1 MKKIIIS
8 ALLAMG
14 FSGLAYAQ
22 ANSADIILGFKATG
36 GTGSATNLEI
46 DLGSVSLLEAVS
58 GTVTL
63 TNLLS
68 DGANSINSVY
78 GSSWAS
84 RSDVLWG
91 TVGAVETGQTGP
103 DGEVSHTLFAS
114 SQANSSLLDGNA
126 TGTPWNRDGSTA
138 SSSTTSKIASLYNNY
153 GVSTQGGVTIGNS
166 FTVSNGTSGSWSAQE
181 GTTNTAFGNG
191 FTPVTQFEN
200 SADITGSYVA
210 SDLYSLSPSSVAGT
224 PGTFIGTLAIFSNG
238 NVTFSTIPEPSVYAA
253 ILGVASLGFVAIR
266 RRKQQI
272 LA

>member
-46 DLGSVSLLEAVS
+46 DLGQVNLLEAVQ

-68 DGANSINSVY
+68 DGANSINTVY
-78 GSSWAS
+78 GSTWAT

-91 TVGAVETGQTGP
+91 ATGAVKTGSIGP
-103 DGEVSHTLFAS
+103 SGEVSHTLFAS
-114 SQANSSLLDGNA
+114 SQANSSLLDGNPS
-126 TGTPWNRDGSTA
+126 GTPWNRDGSTA

-153 GVSTQGGVTIGNS
+153 GVSTQGGVTVGNS
-166 FTVSNGTSGSWSAQE
+166 FTVSNSTSGSWSAQE
-181 GTTNTAFGNG
+181 GTTNTAFGTG

-200 SADITGSYVA
+200 STAIPVGAFVA
-210 SDLYSLSPSSVAGT
+210 SDLYALAPGSGVGT
-224 PGTFIGTLAIFSNG
+224 YFGTLSIFGNG
-238 NVTFSTIPEPSVYAA
+238 DVKFSTPIPEPSVYAA
-253 ILGVASLGFVAIR
+253 ILGAASLGFVAIR